1 MSKAKRDVS
10 KGQHA
15 VMVYVTSNI
24 VETIDERL
32 NDLKVSAP
40 VKRLINEYHTIFS
53 EELRG
58 LPPTR
63 KVAHTIPLEPG
74 AKPPFR
80 PMYRMSPAELQE
92 VERQIKELLAHDLI
106 EPSSSPFGAPVLFVT
121 KADGSL
127 RMCIDYRA
135 LNKVTVKNKY
145 PLPRIDQLLDRLHGA
160 TVFSSLDL
168 QSGYHQIRIQP
179 EDVPKSAFRTPYGHY
194 QFKVLSFGLT
204 NAPATFQAVMN
215 DIFRDYL
222 NEFVVVYLDD
232 ILVFSKNKA
241 EHLKH
246 LEIVFRILKEHEL
259 YAKCN
264 GEPRATP
271 FPFARDTWC
280 TAYGGRRWAHYFYRD
295 LAPEEGAGLAP
306 EFLPCGAVNAPAT
319 NPGVPPATNPG
330 DAPVYIPGV
339 SPATNPGPSLS
350 PDPGAPGP
358 SRLRTRRQ
366 TPSPD
371 PDPSEYDEEEEDDPE
386 PTRVDQLEQR
396 NRELVA
402 ALAQRN
408 AALSSV
414 QQRLDTLEGNVAA
427 AQNTVAALRR
437 EVGGPSRPGPSAPA
451 PTDHGGQSSVPTTNC
466 LWCGLDGHW
475 VPDCP
480 KKAAGLTP
488 EQAQRELGTLTLV
501 RKLKEARA
509 AQKAAKR
516 PASGSGKKGGSS
528 SRDGGGSGKR
538 GRPGPGGGPGPG
550 ATHSFIS
557 ADFVAAN
564 NLPVLKYAIE
574 RTWLL
579 ADNGSLSC
587 NGFVSVPLSL
597 PGHDA
602 RCKLTVMPRFV
613 KGYDVLLGDD
623 WLFANQAT
631 LSYEHKTLSLAR
643 PGEPAVQLPCHSAVP
658 PAAVPAIKQPMVTP
672 PPAFLISAMKATV
685 PMATAKVA
693 ARWLRKG
700 GRAVVAVISPD
711 GSATPEPEVT
721 PHGLPDAIKAQ
732 LDSLLAE
739 YSDVFTPLTGLP
751 PERPVGHTIPLE
763 PGNRPPAT
771 PMYRLSKPEHDELKQ
786 QIQDLLAKGMIEP
799 SSSPYA
805 APVLF
810 VQKKSG
816 ELRMCIDYRQL
827 NKITLRD
834 QYPLPRID
842 DLFDKL
848 SGCKVFSSLD
858 LQAGYHQIR
867 ITPEDVPKTAFRTP
881 EGHFQFKVLCFGLT
895 NAPATFQRV
904 MNDAFATVLGKCAL
918 VYLDDILVMS
928 RSVQDHL
935 LHLKQVFELLR
946 KNKLYA
952 KLSKC
957 EFMRYTLKFLGHLV
971 TSGGIAVD
979 PDKVSTIANWPIPQ
993 SLQGL
998 QSFLGA
1004 ANYVRKF
1011 VCNFSNIAAP
1021 LTNLCGKGGLSFPW
1035 HDWPEVPLTAFNA
1048 LKAAIA
1054 AVPMLRLPDHTKP
1067 FQVYCDASLQGLGAV
1082 LMQDGYPLAYLSR
1095 KLSPAEINYTT
1106 GEQEFLSLVTACKE
1120 WRCYLEGVPFTLFTD
1135 HQPLVALPT
1144 QKVLSRRQARWMEF
1158 MSRFS
1163 YSLVHIAGTVNP
1175 ADPLSRIVHDSPE
1188 SASVCAVTTRR
1199 QAKLSLEGGEAREAG
1214 LRAAAPA
1221 AIAAKS
1227 PLALSQFEK
1236 DTTCVEAMLDPIGSE
1251 TPVTQIETAQYP
1263 AAPAAPMGLSDQLT
1277 LGYQQDPAFTAEADH
1292 SGMYQDTDGLWRI
1305 SGKDLVVVPNVPELR
1320 EHILHEMHDAAYA
1333 GHVGMTKTL
1342 ERVTR
1347 VFWWNTVRADV
1358 RDYVGTCDACQRDK
1372 SSNSKP
1378 GGLLRPLTVPGYRWE
1393 HVSMDLVTKLPTGT
1407 HGYDAICVIVDRLSK
1422 MVHFVPCKEAM
1433 NAMAFTRLFIN
1444 NVFRYKRHAD
1454 TGLKDV
1460 EFEVGAQVLLST
1472 RNLRIK
1478 TGKVRKFVPRY
1489 VGPFVV
1495 EAKINANAYRLT
1507 LPANMSRLHPVFHV
1521 SLLKKYSGSDVGI
1534 MPPPVEWMDETPV
1547 YYVERLLDHR
1557 YVRAGKAGEFLVQ
1570 WEGYDASFNTWEPRA
1585 NLTGCD
1591 KLLAEYNAIHC
1602 LKMFI
1607 QGFAKLV
1614 EPLTNLTKKDVTW
1627 CWDDKC
1633 EEAFQGVK
1641 HALSN
1646 APVLSLPDFNKEFQ
1660 VLCDASVTGIGA
1672 VLMQDKHPIAYES
1685 RRLLPAEVNYTTGKI
1700 NVADPLSRYPPV
1712 RVTALLMAVTR
1723 SGTGNAKPTQQP
1735 IPAEVVKKPK
1745 PKRPAKKKVTF
1756 EVTHTE
1762 LRNPQTPDDTYN
1774 VLLTIQEGY
1783 KQDPWFEDDHNTQN
1797 LRLSDS
1803 GIWYRDKQVVV
1814 PDVPGLRKGILYELH
1829 NATTSGHG
1837 GLEKTFQAVASH
1849 FWWPGMHAFVTA
1861 YVRGCQ
1867 VCQRNKS
1874 STKKPAGLLQPLPVP
1889 EYPWDSVS
1897 MDFVVKLPKSE
1908 AGNDSILVVVDRLT
1922 KMVHLMAMTEKSGG
1936 IQVAKLFF
1944 DNVFKLHGMP
1954 RTIISDRDTRFQG
1967 EFFKGLMK
1975 IMQSKQCMSTAF
1987 HPQTDGQTER
1997 VNKVMEDMLRHYVGA
2012 EFNDWDQ
2019 FLAPIEFAINNSF
2032 HTSIRTTPFR
2042 LNSGFDPRL
2051 PLTLDL
2057 ESTANESARD
2067 FTKVIYSNLEKA
2079 KQAIHAARHRQ
2090 KAYYDMNHT
2099 DAKFQVGDQVL
2110 LSTKHL
2116 RFKNPGSPKLLPLY
2130 IGPMPITAKI
2140 NEVAYRVK
2148 LPDGFKIHD
2157 VFHVSKLKLHRDG
2170 PGMILP
2176 PPPLDLGDGQWFL
2189 VERIL
2194 KHRTVKGRVEYLVR
2208 WAGYGPEHDLWE
2220 PAKNIS
2226 KDLIKEYK
2234 GTLIPTPEII

>member
-15 VMVYVTSNI
+15 VMVYVTSAI
-24 VETIDERL
+24 VDTIDERL
-32 NDLKVSAP
+32 HDLKVSAP

-80 PMYRMSPAELQE
+80 PMYQMSPAELQA

-179 EDVPKSAFRTPYGHY
+179 EDVHKSAFRTPYGHY

-222 NEFVVVYLDD
+222 NDFVVVYLDD

-259 YAKCN
+259 YAK
-264 GEPRATP
+264 
-271 FPFARDTWC
+271 
-280 TAYGGRRWAHYFYRD
+280 
-295 LAPEEGAGLAP
+295 
-306 EFLPCGAVNAPAT
+306 
-319 NPGVPPATNPG
+319 
-330 DAPVYIPGV
+330 
-339 SPATNPGPSLS
+339 
-350 PDPGAPGP
+350 
-358 SRLRTRRQ
+358 
-366 TPSPD
+366 
-371 PDPSEYDEEEEDDPE
+371 
-386 PTRVDQLEQR
+386 
-396 NRELVA
+396 
-402 ALAQRN
+402 
-408 AALSSV
+408 
-414 QQRLDTLEGNVAA
+414 
-427 AQNTVAALRR
+427 
-437 EVGGPSRPGPSAPA
+437 
-451 PTDHGGQSSVPTTNC
+451 
-466 LWCGLDGHW
+466 
-475 VPDCP
+475 
-480 KKAAGLTP
+480 
-488 EQAQRELGTLTLV
+488 
-501 RKLKEARA
+501 LK
-509 AQKAAKR
+509 
-516 PASGSGKKGGSS
+516 
-528 SRDGGGSGKR
+528 
-538 GRPGPGGGPGPG
+538 
-550 ATHSFIS
+550 
-557 ADFVAAN
+557 
-564 NLPVLKYAIE
+564 
-574 RTWLL
+574 
-579 ADNGSLSC
+579 
-587 NGFVSVPLSL
+587 
-597 PGHDA
+597 
-602 RCKLTVMPRFV
+602 
-613 KGYDVLLGDD
+613 
-623 WLFANQAT
+623 
-631 LSYEHKTLSLAR
+631 
-643 PGEPAVQLPCHSAVP
+643 
-658 PAAVPAIKQPMVTP
+658 
-672 PPAFLISAMKATV
+672 
-685 PMATAKVA
+685 
-693 ARWLRKG
+693 
-700 GRAVVAVISPD
+700 
-711 GSATPEPEVT
+711 
-721 PHGLPDAIKAQ
+721 
-732 LDSLLAE
+732 
-739 YSDVFTPLTGLP
+739 
-751 PERPVGHTIPLE
+751 
-763 PGNRPPAT
+763 
-771 PMYRLSKPEHDELKQ
+771 
-786 QIQDLLAKGMIEP
+786 
-799 SSSPYA
+799 
-805 APVLF
+805 
-810 VQKKSG
+810 
-816 ELRMCIDYRQL
+816 
-827 NKITLRD
+827 
-834 QYPLPRID
+834 
-842 DLFDKL
+842 
-848 SGCKVFSSLD
+848 
-858 LQAGYHQIR
+858 
-867 ITPEDVPKTAFRTP
+867 
-881 EGHFQFKVLCFGLT
+881 
-895 NAPATFQRV
+895 
-904 MNDAFATVLGKCAL
+904 
-918 VYLDDILVMS
+918 
-928 RSVQDHL
+928 
-935 LHLKQVFELLR
+935 
-946 KNKLYA
+946 
-952 KLSKC
+952 KC
-957 EFMRYTLKFLGHLV
+957 EFEKSELKFLGHLV
-971 TSGGIAVD
+971 GVNGIRPD
-979 PDKVSTIANWPIPQ
+979 PAKIQ
-993 SLQGL
+993 SI
-998 QSFLGA
+998 
-1004 ANYVRKF
+1004 K
-1011 VCNFSNIAAP
+1011 
-1021 LTNLCGKGGLSFPW
+1021 
-1035 HDWPEVPLTAFNA
+1035 DWPPLNDV
-1048 LKAAIA
+1048 AAIRSF
-1054 AVPMLRLPDHTKP
+1054 V
-1067 FQVYCDASLQGLGAV
+1067 GLAT
-1082 LMQDGYPLAYLSR
+1082 Y
-1095 KLSPAEINYTT
+1095 
-1106 GEQEFLSLVTACKE
+1106 
-1120 WRCYLEGVPFTLFTD
+1120 
-1135 HQPLVALPT
+1135 
-1144 QKVLSRRQARWMEF
+1144 
-1158 MSRFS
+1158 
-1163 YSLVHIAGTVNP
+1163 
-1175 ADPLSRIVHDSPE
+1175 
-1188 SASVCAVTTRR
+1188 
-1199 QAKLSLEGGEAREAG
+1199 
-1214 LRAAAPA
+1214 
-1221 AIAAKS
+1221 
-1227 PLALSQFEK
+1227 
-1236 DTTCVEAMLDPIGSE
+1236 
-1251 TPVTQIETAQYP
+1251 
-1263 AAPAAPMGLSDQLT
+1263 
-1277 LGYQQDPAFTAEADH
+1277 
-1292 SGMYQDTDGLWRI
+1292 
-1305 SGKDLVVVPNVPELR
+1305 
-1320 EHILHEMHDAAYA
+1320 
-1333 GHVGMTKTL
+1333 
-1342 ERVTR
+1342 
-1347 VFWWNTVRADV
+1347 
-1358 RDYVGTCDACQRDK
+1358 
-1372 SSNSKP
+1372 
-1378 GGLLRPLTVPGYRWE
+1378 
-1393 HVSMDLVTKLPTGT
+1393 
-1407 HGYDAICVIVDRLSK
+1407 
-1422 MVHFVPCKEAM
+1422 
-1433 NAMAFTRLFIN
+1433 
-1444 NVFRYKRHAD
+1444 FR
-1454 TGLKDV
+1454 
-1460 EFEVGAQVLLST
+1460 
-1472 RNLRIK
+1472 
-1478 TGKVRKFVPRY
+1478 
-1489 VGPFVV
+1489 
-1495 EAKINANAYRLT
+1495 
-1507 LPANMSRLHPVFHV
+1507 
-1521 SLLKKYSGSDVGI
+1521 
-1534 MPPPVEWMDETPV
+1534 
-1547 YYVERLLDHR
+1547 
-1557 YVRAGKAGEFLVQ
+1557 
-1570 WEGYDASFNTWEPRA
+1570 
-1585 NLTGCD
+1585 
-1591 KLLAEYNAIHC
+1591 
-1602 LKMFI
+1602 MFI

-1685 RRLLPAEVNYTTGKI
+1685 RRLLPAEVNYTTGEQELLAVVHALKTWRCFLEGVKFRVITDHNPLVYLQTQPNLSRRQTRWSEFLQRFKQLSWEYKPGKI

-1762 LRNPQTPDDTYN
+1762 LRNSQTPDDTYN

-1837 GLEKTFQAVASH
+1837 GLEKRFQAVASH

-2099 DAKFQVGDQVL
+2099 DVKFQVGDQVL

>member
-1 MSKAKRDVS
+1 MGPIGGTASGAITARLPPLVSPHHHSRPAALAGAVAAPEPTVGQLQMEMVSLQAKLQTEQVAGIKLRARVAQLEPLEHTRLMRERFTSATAQLQTASDDLVRVTARLQELLSLPFLTDEQAEEQAKASAMHTSLRQDIARLTAEVNSCATAATATGAAELEAAANELAAAQRQTQLERTLRERAQEELRTGKALQAWLAVAQPMRALGTKPTWENLADTMAKSFVHINIPVEARKALYSIRQQTRTSEYLRHFRLLLARVTEPKPADADLLNFYYTGLKQTLRDQCKLNPKTGRFWDNFEELADFTLQIDLHSRIASAMQAHLPVRTVAVVPVAVAAAAAPEAEAVPVDVETIPVS
-10 KGQHA
+10 TTTTTRTTTVEAEVAEVAAVRDGA
-15 VMVYVTSNI
+15 VMITAPDNPAI

-215 DIFRDYL
+215 DIFRDNL
-222 NEFVVVYLDD
+222 NDFVVVYLDD

-259 YAKCN
+259 YAK
-264 GEPRATP
+264 
-271 FPFARDTWC
+271 
-280 TAYGGRRWAHYFYRD
+280 
-295 LAPEEGAGLAP
+295 
-306 EFLPCGAVNAPAT
+306 
-319 NPGVPPATNPG
+319 
-330 DAPVYIPGV
+330 
-339 SPATNPGPSLS
+339 
-350 PDPGAPGP
+350 
-358 SRLRTRRQ
+358 
-366 TPSPD
+366 
-371 PDPSEYDEEEEDDPE
+371 
-386 PTRVDQLEQR
+386 
-396 NRELVA
+396 
-402 ALAQRN
+402 
-408 AALSSV
+408 
-414 QQRLDTLEGNVAA
+414 
-427 AQNTVAALRR
+427 
-437 EVGGPSRPGPSAPA
+437 
-451 PTDHGGQSSVPTTNC
+451 
-466 LWCGLDGHW
+466 
-475 VPDCP
+475 
-480 KKAAGLTP
+480 
-488 EQAQRELGTLTLV
+488 
-501 RKLKEARA
+501 LK
-509 AQKAAKR
+509 
-516 PASGSGKKGGSS
+516 
-528 SRDGGGSGKR
+528 
-538 GRPGPGGGPGPG
+538 
-550 ATHSFIS
+550 
-557 ADFVAAN
+557 
-564 NLPVLKYAIE
+564 
-574 RTWLL
+574 
-579 ADNGSLSC
+579 
-587 NGFVSVPLSL
+587 
-597 PGHDA
+597 
-602 RCKLTVMPRFV
+602 
-613 KGYDVLLGDD
+613 
-623 WLFANQAT
+623 
-631 LSYEHKTLSLAR
+631 
-643 PGEPAVQLPCHSAVP
+643 
-658 PAAVPAIKQPMVTP
+658 
-672 PPAFLISAMKATV
+672 
-685 PMATAKVA
+685 
-693 ARWLRKG
+693 
-700 GRAVVAVISPD
+700 
-711 GSATPEPEVT
+711 
-721 PHGLPDAIKAQ
+721 
-732 LDSLLAE
+732 
-739 YSDVFTPLTGLP
+739 
-751 PERPVGHTIPLE
+751 
-763 PGNRPPAT
+763 
-771 PMYRLSKPEHDELKQ
+771 
-786 QIQDLLAKGMIEP
+786 
-799 SSSPYA
+799 
-805 APVLF
+805 
-810 VQKKSG
+810 
-816 ELRMCIDYRQL
+816 
-827 NKITLRD
+827 
-834 QYPLPRID
+834 
-842 DLFDKL
+842 
-848 SGCKVFSSLD
+848 
-858 LQAGYHQIR
+858 
-867 ITPEDVPKTAFRTP
+867 
-881 EGHFQFKVLCFGLT
+881 
-895 NAPATFQRV
+895 
-904 MNDAFATVLGKCAL
+904 
-918 VYLDDILVMS
+918 
-928 RSVQDHL
+928 
-935 LHLKQVFELLR
+935 
-946 KNKLYA
+946 
-952 KLSKC
+952 KC
-957 EFMRYTLKFLGHLV
+957 EFEKSELKFLGHLV
-971 TSGGIAVD
+971 GVNGVRPD
-979 PDKVSTIANWPIPQ
+979 PAKIQ
-993 SLQGL
+993 SI
-998 QSFLGA
+998 
-1004 ANYVRKF
+1004 K
-1011 VCNFSNIAAP
+1011 
-1021 LTNLCGKGGLSFPW
+1021 
-1035 HDWPEVPLTAFNA
+1035 DWPPLNDV
-1048 LKAAIA
+1048 AAIRSF
-1054 AVPMLRLPDHTKP
+1054 V
-1067 FQVYCDASLQGLGAV
+1067 GLAT
-1082 LMQDGYPLAYLSR
+1082 Y
-1095 KLSPAEINYTT
+1095 
-1106 GEQEFLSLVTACKE
+1106 
-1120 WRCYLEGVPFTLFTD
+1120 
-1135 HQPLVALPT
+1135 
-1144 QKVLSRRQARWMEF
+1144 
-1158 MSRFS
+1158 
-1163 YSLVHIAGTVNP
+1163 
-1175 ADPLSRIVHDSPE
+1175 
-1188 SASVCAVTTRR
+1188 
-1199 QAKLSLEGGEAREAG
+1199 
-1214 LRAAAPA
+1214 
-1221 AIAAKS
+1221 
-1227 PLALSQFEK
+1227 
-1236 DTTCVEAMLDPIGSE
+1236 
-1251 TPVTQIETAQYP
+1251 
-1263 AAPAAPMGLSDQLT
+1263 
-1277 LGYQQDPAFTAEADH
+1277 
-1292 SGMYQDTDGLWRI
+1292 
-1305 SGKDLVVVPNVPELR
+1305 
-1320 EHILHEMHDAAYA
+1320 
-1333 GHVGMTKTL
+1333 
-1342 ERVTR
+1342 
-1347 VFWWNTVRADV
+1347 
-1358 RDYVGTCDACQRDK
+1358 
-1372 SSNSKP
+1372 
-1378 GGLLRPLTVPGYRWE
+1378 
-1393 HVSMDLVTKLPTGT
+1393 
-1407 HGYDAICVIVDRLSK
+1407 
-1422 MVHFVPCKEAM
+1422 
-1433 NAMAFTRLFIN
+1433 
-1444 NVFRYKRHAD
+1444 FR
-1454 TGLKDV
+1454 
-1460 EFEVGAQVLLST
+1460 
-1472 RNLRIK
+1472 
-1478 TGKVRKFVPRY
+1478 
-1489 VGPFVV
+1489 
-1495 EAKINANAYRLT
+1495 
-1507 LPANMSRLHPVFHV
+1507 
-1521 SLLKKYSGSDVGI
+1521 
-1534 MPPPVEWMDETPV
+1534 
-1547 YYVERLLDHR
+1547 
-1557 YVRAGKAGEFLVQ
+1557 
-1570 WEGYDASFNTWEPRA
+1570 
-1585 NLTGCD
+1585 
-1591 KLLAEYNAIHC
+1591 
-1602 LKMFI
+1602 MFI

-1685 RRLLPAEVNYTTGKI
+1685 RRLLPAEVNYTTGEQELLAVVHALKTWRCFLEGVKFRVITDHNPLVYLQTQPNLSKRQTRWSEFLQRFKQLSWEYKPGKI

-1745 PKRPAKKKVTF
+1745 PKRPAKKKATF

-1762 LRNPQTPDDTYN
+1762 LRNSQTPDDTYN

-1874 STKKPAGLLQPLPVP
+1874 STKKPARLLQPLPVP

-2057 ESTANESARD
+2057 ESTAIESARD

-2234 GTLIPTPEII
+2234 GPSWGDEYRVRVSDVGEDQTGAKGSILHGSEDGAAGHIVAVRYEFVRSSAAGQDV

>member
-1 MSKAKRDVS
+1 VAMAGKSNIGEKRLKELKKECVASSKGSASSRCCCTHRHTASGSASSMSKAKRDVS

-15 VMVYVTSNI
+15 VMVYVTSAI

-80 PMYRMSPAELQE
+80 PMYRMSPAELHE

-179 EDVPKSAFRTPYGHY
+179 EDVPKAAFRTPYGHY

-222 NEFVVVYLDD
+222 NDFVVVYLDD

-259 YAKCN
+259 YAK
-264 GEPRATP
+264 
-271 FPFARDTWC
+271 
-280 TAYGGRRWAHYFYRD
+280 
-295 LAPEEGAGLAP
+295 
-306 EFLPCGAVNAPAT
+306 
-319 NPGVPPATNPG
+319 
-330 DAPVYIPGV
+330 
-339 SPATNPGPSLS
+339 
-350 PDPGAPGP
+350 
-358 SRLRTRRQ
+358 
-366 TPSPD
+366 
-371 PDPSEYDEEEEDDPE
+371 
-386 PTRVDQLEQR
+386 
-396 NRELVA
+396 
-402 ALAQRN
+402 
-408 AALSSV
+408 
-414 QQRLDTLEGNVAA
+414 
-427 AQNTVAALRR
+427 
-437 EVGGPSRPGPSAPA
+437 
-451 PTDHGGQSSVPTTNC
+451 
-466 LWCGLDGHW
+466 
-475 VPDCP
+475 
-480 KKAAGLTP
+480 
-488 EQAQRELGTLTLV
+488 
-501 RKLKEARA
+501 LK
-509 AQKAAKR
+509 
-516 PASGSGKKGGSS
+516 
-528 SRDGGGSGKR
+528 
-538 GRPGPGGGPGPG
+538 
-550 ATHSFIS
+550 
-557 ADFVAAN
+557 
-564 NLPVLKYAIE
+564 
-574 RTWLL
+574 
-579 ADNGSLSC
+579 
-587 NGFVSVPLSL
+587 
-597 PGHDA
+597 
-602 RCKLTVMPRFV
+602 
-613 KGYDVLLGDD
+613 
-623 WLFANQAT
+623 
-631 LSYEHKTLSLAR
+631 
-643 PGEPAVQLPCHSAVP
+643 
-658 PAAVPAIKQPMVTP
+658 
-672 PPAFLISAMKATV
+672 
-685 PMATAKVA
+685 
-693 ARWLRKG
+693 
-700 GRAVVAVISPD
+700 
-711 GSATPEPEVT
+711 
-721 PHGLPDAIKAQ
+721 
-732 LDSLLAE
+732 
-739 YSDVFTPLTGLP
+739 
-751 PERPVGHTIPLE
+751 
-763 PGNRPPAT
+763 
-771 PMYRLSKPEHDELKQ
+771 
-786 QIQDLLAKGMIEP
+786 
-799 SSSPYA
+799 
-805 APVLF
+805 
-810 VQKKSG
+810 
-816 ELRMCIDYRQL
+816 
-827 NKITLRD
+827 
-834 QYPLPRID
+834 
-842 DLFDKL
+842 
-848 SGCKVFSSLD
+848 
-858 LQAGYHQIR
+858 
-867 ITPEDVPKTAFRTP
+867 
-881 EGHFQFKVLCFGLT
+881 
-895 NAPATFQRV
+895 
-904 MNDAFATVLGKCAL
+904 
-918 VYLDDILVMS
+918 
-928 RSVQDHL
+928 
-935 LHLKQVFELLR
+935 
-946 KNKLYA
+946 
-952 KLSKC
+952 KC
-957 EFMRYTLKFLGHLV
+957 EFEKSELKFLGHLV
-971 TSGGIAVD
+971 GVNGIRPD
-979 PDKVSTIANWPIPQ
+979 PAKIQ
-993 SLQGL
+993 SI
-998 QSFLGA
+998 
-1004 ANYVRKF
+1004 K
-1011 VCNFSNIAAP
+1011 
-1021 LTNLCGKGGLSFPW
+1021 
-1035 HDWPEVPLTAFNA
+1035 DWPPLNDV
-1048 LKAAIA
+1048 AAIRSF
-1054 AVPMLRLPDHTKP
+1054 V
-1067 FQVYCDASLQGLGAV
+1067 GLAT
-1082 LMQDGYPLAYLSR
+1082 Y
-1095 KLSPAEINYTT
+1095 
-1106 GEQEFLSLVTACKE
+1106 
-1120 WRCYLEGVPFTLFTD
+1120 
-1135 HQPLVALPT
+1135 
-1144 QKVLSRRQARWMEF
+1144 
-1158 MSRFS
+1158 
-1163 YSLVHIAGTVNP
+1163 
-1175 ADPLSRIVHDSPE
+1175 
-1188 SASVCAVTTRR
+1188 
-1199 QAKLSLEGGEAREAG
+1199 
-1214 LRAAAPA
+1214 
-1221 AIAAKS
+1221 
-1227 PLALSQFEK
+1227 
-1236 DTTCVEAMLDPIGSE
+1236 
-1251 TPVTQIETAQYP
+1251 
-1263 AAPAAPMGLSDQLT
+1263 
-1277 LGYQQDPAFTAEADH
+1277 
-1292 SGMYQDTDGLWRI
+1292 
-1305 SGKDLVVVPNVPELR
+1305 
-1320 EHILHEMHDAAYA
+1320 
-1333 GHVGMTKTL
+1333 
-1342 ERVTR
+1342 
-1347 VFWWNTVRADV
+1347 
-1358 RDYVGTCDACQRDK
+1358 
-1372 SSNSKP
+1372 
-1378 GGLLRPLTVPGYRWE
+1378 
-1393 HVSMDLVTKLPTGT
+1393 
-1407 HGYDAICVIVDRLSK
+1407 
-1422 MVHFVPCKEAM
+1422 
-1433 NAMAFTRLFIN
+1433 
-1444 NVFRYKRHAD
+1444 FR
-1454 TGLKDV
+1454 
-1460 EFEVGAQVLLST
+1460 
-1472 RNLRIK
+1472 
-1478 TGKVRKFVPRY
+1478 
-1489 VGPFVV
+1489 
-1495 EAKINANAYRLT
+1495 
-1507 LPANMSRLHPVFHV
+1507 
-1521 SLLKKYSGSDVGI
+1521 
-1534 MPPPVEWMDETPV
+1534 
-1547 YYVERLLDHR
+1547 
-1557 YVRAGKAGEFLVQ
+1557 
-1570 WEGYDASFNTWEPRA
+1570 
-1585 NLTGCD
+1585 
-1591 KLLAEYNAIHC
+1591 
-1602 LKMFI
+1602 MFI

-1685 RRLLPAEVNYTTGKI
+1685 RRLLPAEVNYTTGEQELLAVVHALKTWRCFLEGVKFRVITDHNPLVYLQTQPNLSRRQTRWSEFLQRFKQLSWEYKPGKI

-1745 PKRPAKKKVTF
+1745 PKRPAKKEVTF

-1762 LRNPQTPDDTYN
+1762 LRNPQTPDDVAFRFCTKQSAASVTDEVDLQAALNPAGTSANHSRRGTGPLDDELLNDEEEAEDDDAQLDEDEEEEDEAEQLREELAATRMELNSLRIRQRNLDRAMSSLAAQCMDESLLVNLFVTGLSPSLRETVLKDIVPLQNPTLTQAIDSARQAQRNAVFLAGAVNPKRHVAAVQGRAITDRAEHEIHETKMTAGYHQIRIPAEDVPKTAFRTPEGHYQFKVLCFGLTNAPATFQRVMNEAFAEVINDCALVYLDDILVMSENTEQHLVHLRRVFDLLRKNKFYAKLSKYGEPSAPKPPGPLSNLHEWLVRAYAADSNFTKRRKTKNYYLDDNGLWRHNKRRTVIVPRDKQLREHILHEMHDAKYAGHVGITKTLERVMRVFWKSSDSVFQVGDRVLLSTMNLRNMVGKARKLLPRYVGPFRIEAHVGEDAVKLTLPPAMSRIHPVFHVSLLRPYEGNFGRLPPTELGWLDDSPQYEVERIVNHRHVRADDTYN

-1849 FWWPGMHAFVTA
+1849 FWWPGMHAFVTT
-1861 YVRGCQ
+1861 YVRRCQ

-2157 VFHVSKLKLHRDG
+2157 VFHVLKLKLHRDG